1 MHIHGRESA
10 EWESVERSAASS
22 DHGQPESGGCSWA
35 SENRPEQPKG
45 QQGHCVTWDPR
56 VRLCKRKKINGVMT
70 EWHTGIAEDEVGHS
84 GAKQLFNSFL
94 V

>member
-35 SENRPEQPKG
+35 SEKQARATQRAIR
-45 QQGHCVTWDPR
+45 T
-56 VRLCKRKKINGVMT
+56 LCYLGPT
-70 EWHTGIAEDEVGHS
+70 YQT
-84 GAKQLFNSFL
+84 L
-94 V
+94 